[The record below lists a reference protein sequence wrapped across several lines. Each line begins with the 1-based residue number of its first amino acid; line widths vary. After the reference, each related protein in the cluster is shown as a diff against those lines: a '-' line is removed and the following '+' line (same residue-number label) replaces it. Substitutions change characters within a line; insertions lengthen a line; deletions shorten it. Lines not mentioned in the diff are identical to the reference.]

1 MKKIAMMLGA
11 AVAASAVSPS
21 WAADGTWIGGTS
33 TDLCEPLN
41 WSDGVLPTDN
51 ASISLASAGTLTCSG
66 TFSPKS
72 ITFPS
77 DSALV
82 TIDGAGSITGIGAI
96 TNLTAAHHVFN
107 CEVVCADGITPDI
120 TRGEGNY
127 MTFAGG
133 ITMYNAPKTGGA
145 VKDCW
150 SGKITITTTDAQKY
164 TSSGNKNYIWL
175 VPSTGTTF
183 TFDNGCI
190 DHMYL
195 DPGATAVVNRLTY
208 QGCARSGRSSGKT
221 GFFSMVFDSANGVL
235 RAGEI
240 KSTAD
245 AVLFHSYAS
254 SDMVGGTIIADKL
267 TCATTTKTGGA
278 FQYPVFML
286 NCGGI
291 AGANVTQSVGYN
303 GEGVWVI
310 GPGGLAFGETIH
322 EWSHFETKI
331 GKSLD
336 GRPAA
341 TLHSFADWA
350 LQSSPNGRNAVA
362 LSIGSGNSG
371 FLAIDTS
378 HYAIGDARYDSA
390 TSHTV
395 TLDGMVT
402 GGPLRVEGNG
412 KVVFANEYSDFS
424 GGLTVTD
431 TATASV
437 KAGCKPGSGAVTLA
451 EGTTLE
457 AAESGTA
464 TIGGNLTIANGA
476 ALSFNFTDRT
486 TTPIL
491 ALASE
496 KTVTAA
502 GTVKVKVSKSEDM
515 KYPDTTSGLITR
527 QLTSGFGLAA
537 DTPLQLV
544 DKPDWVNGVAVVDGD
559 IVLTLKA
566 RGMMIIVK

>member
-41 WSDGVLPTDN
+41 WSDKVLPTDN
-51 ASISLASAGTLTCSG
+51 ASIGLASAGTLTCSG

-82 TIDGAGSITGIGAI
+82 TIDGAGSITGILAI
-96 TNLTAAHHVFN
+96 TNLAAANHVFN

-120 TRGEGNY
+120 TRGENNY

-145 VKDCW
+145 KTDYWC
-150 SGKITITTTDAQKY
+150 GKITITTTDAQNY
-164 TSSGNKNYIWL
+164 TSSGNKNYIRL
-175 VPSTGTTF
+175 DSTGTTF

-195 DPGATAVVNRLTY
+195 GRGATAVVNRLTY
-208 QGCARSGRSSGKT
+208 QGCKRSSNNGW
-221 GFFSMVFDSANGVL
+221 FSLVFDIGNGVL

-240 KSTAD
+240 ESTND
-245 AVLFHSYAS
+245 AVLFHSYAGA
-254 SDMVGGTIIADKL
+254 DMVGGTIIADKL
-267 TCATTTKTGGA
+267 TCATTKQPGGS
-278 FQYPVFML
+278 FPYPVFML

-291 AGANVTQSVGYN
+291 YGAGVVTADGWN

-322 EWSHFETKI
+322 ERSHFETKI
-331 GKSLD
+331 GKSLG

-341 TLHSFADWA
+341 TLHSFADWT

-362 LSIGSGNSG
+362 LNIDSGKSG

-395 TLDGMVT
+395 TLDGMVD
-402 GGPLRVEGNG
+402 GGGSLRVEGNG

-451 EGTTLE
+451 TGTTLE
-457 AAESGTA
+457 VAESGTA
-464 TIGGNLTIANGA
+464 TLVGTLTLGENSNLA
-476 ALSFNFTDRT
+476 FNFTQRDVA
-486 TTPIL
+486 P
-491 ALASE
+491 ALAG
-496 KTVTAA
+496 TATTAA
-502 GTVKVKVSKSEDM
+502 GESVNVKVSAADDLRPKGGT
-515 KYPDTTSGLITR
+515 YA
-527 QLTSGFGLAA
+527 LTSGMDFSGK
-537 DTPLQLV
+537 TVNLV
-544 DKPDWVNGVAVVDGD
+544 DKPEWAQGASVVNGD
-559 IVLTLKA
+559 IVLV
-566 RGMMIIVK
+566 VKPVGLAVFVR

>member
-11 AVAASAVSPS
+11 AVAACAVSPS

-51 ASISLASAGTLTCSG
+51 ASIGLASAGTLTCSG

-133 ITMYNAPKTGGA
+133 ITMYNAPKTGGK

-150 SGKITITTTDAQKY
+150 SGKITITTTDAQDY
-164 TSSGNKNYIWL
+164 TSANQNYIWL

-208 QGCARSGRSSGKT
+208 QGCVRSGKRSGKT

-254 SDMVGGTIIADKL
+254 TDKVGGTIIADKL
-267 TCATTTKTGGA
+267 TCATTKQTSGS
-278 FQYPVFML
+278 FPYPVFML

-291 AGANVTQSVGYN
+291 AGANVTTTVGYN

-322 EWSHFETKI
+322 ERSHFETKI
-331 GKSLD
+331 GESL
-336 GRPAA
+336 GGCPAA

-362 LSIGSGNSG
+362 LSIGSGNGG

-395 TLDGMVT
+395 TLEGMVT

-424 GGLTVTD
+424 GGLTVIN

-566 RGMMIIVK
+566 RGMMLIIK

>member
-1 MKKIAMMLGA
+1 MKIRKLIAFA

-41 WSDGVLPTDN
+41 WSDEVLPTDN
-51 ASISLASAGTLTCSG
+51 ASIGLASAGTLTCSG

-77 DSALV
+77 DSAQV
-82 TIDGAGSITGIGAI
+82 TIDGAGSITGILAI
-96 TNLTAAHHVFN
+96 TNLAAAHHVFN

-120 TRGEGNY
+120 TRGGGNY

-133 ITMYNAPKTGGA
+133 ITMYNAPKTGGK
-145 VKDCW
+145 VVDCW
-150 SGKITITTTDAQKY
+150 SGNVTITTTDAQDYK
-164 TSSGNKNYIWL
+164 SSGDKNYIWL
-175 VPSTGTTF
+175 VQYTGTTF

-190 DHMYL
+190 DHMSL
-195 DPGATAVVNRLTY
+195 EPGATAVVNRLTY
-208 QGCARSGRSSGKT
+208 QGCPRSGTSGTKT
-221 GFFSMVFDSANGVL
+221 GWFSLVFDTGNGVL

-240 KSTAD
+240 KSTSD
-245 AVLFHSYAS
+245 AVLFHSYAG

-267 TCATTTKTGGA
+267 TCATTVQTGGS
-278 FQYPVFML
+278 FPYPVFML

-291 AGANVTQSVGYN
+291 VGANVATGDGWN

-322 EWSHFETKI
+322 TRSHFETKI
-331 GKSLD
+331 GKSLG

-341 TLHSFADWA
+341 TLHSFADWT

-362 LSIGSGNSG
+362 LNIDSGNSG

-390 TSHTV
+390 TNHTV
-395 TLDGMVT
+395 TLDGMVH

-424 GGLTVTD
+424 GGLTVID

-451 EGTTLE
+451 TGTTLE
-457 AAESGTA
+457 VAESGTA

-515 KYPDTTSGLITR
+515 KYPATTSGLITR
-527 QLTSGFGLAA
+527 QLTSGFGLAS

-566 RGMMIIVK
+566 RGMMVIFK

>member
-51 ASISLASAGTLTCSG
+51 ASIGLASAGTLTCSG

-77 DSALV
+77 DSAQV
-82 TIDGAGSITGIGAI
+82 TIDGAGSITGIRAI
-96 TNLTAAHHVFN
+96 TNLAAAHHVFN

-120 TRGEGNY
+120 TRGGGNY

-164 TSSGNKNYIWL
+164 ASSGNKNYIWL

-183 TFDNGCI
+183 TFNNGCI
-190 DHMYL
+190 DRMNL

-208 QGCARSGRSSGKT
+208 QGCTRSGKSGTKT
-221 GFFSMVFDSANGVL
+221 GYFSLVFDAGNGVL

-240 KSTAD
+240 KSTTD
-245 AVLFHSYAS
+245 AVLFHSYAG

-278 FQYPVFML
+278 FPYPVFML
-286 NCGGI
+286 NCGAV
-291 AGANVTQSVGYN
+291 AGADVVKDGWN

-310 GPGGLAFGETIH
+310 GPGGLAFGETVYSG
-322 EWSHFETKI
+322 SHFATKI
-331 GKSLD
+331 GKSLG

-341 TLHSFADWA
+341 TLHSFADWT
-350 LQSSPNGRNAVA
+350 LQSRPNGRNAVA
-362 LSIGSGNSG
+362 LQIGSDNSG

-395 TLDGMVT
+395 TLEGRVT

-412 KVVFANEYSDFS
+412 KVVFANEYCDFS
-424 GGLTVTD
+424 GGLTVIN
-431 TATASV
+431 TATAAV

-457 AAESGTA
+457 VAESGTA
-464 TIGGNLTIANGA
+464 TLGGNLTIADGA

-491 ALASE
+491 ALASG

-515 KYPDTTSGLITR
+515 EYPATTSGLITR

-566 RGMMIIVK
+566 RGFMIIVK

>member
-41 WSDGVLPTDN
+41 WSDEVLPTDN
-51 ASISLASAGTLTCSG
+51 ASIGLASAGTLTCSG

-77 DSALV
+77 DSAQV
-82 TIDGAGSITGIGAI
+82 TIDGAGSITGIRAI
-96 TNLTAAHHVFN
+96 TNLAAAHHVFN

-120 TRGEGNY
+120 TLGGGNY

-133 ITMYNAPKTGGA
+133 ITMYNAPKTGDK
-145 VKDCW
+145 VVDCW
-150 SGKITITTTDAQKY
+150 SGKITITTTDAQNY
-164 TSSGNKNYIWL
+164 TSGNKNYIWL
-175 VPSTGTTF
+175 VQYTGTTF

-190 DHMYL
+190 DHMSL
-195 DPGATAVVNRLTY
+195 EPGATAVVNRLTY
-208 QGCARSGRSSGKT
+208 QGCPRSGTKGNKT
-221 GFFSMVFDSANGVL
+221 GWFSLVFDTGNGVL

-240 KSTAD
+240 KSTSD
-245 AVLFHSYAS
+245 AVLFHSYAG

-267 TCATTTKTGGA
+267 TCATTVQTGGA
-278 FQYPVFML
+278 FPYPVFML

-291 AGANVTQSVGYN
+291 AGADVATGDGWN

-322 EWSHFETKI
+322 ERSHFETKI
-331 GKSLD
+331 GKSLG

-341 TLHSFADWA
+341 TLHSFADWT
-350 LQSSPNGRNAVA
+350 LQSRPNGRNAVA
-362 LSIGSGNSG
+362 LNIDSGNSG

-390 TSHTV
+390 TNHTV
-395 TLDGMVT
+395 TLDGMVH

-451 EGTTLE
+451 TGTTLE
-457 AAESGTA
+457 VAESGTA
-464 TIGGNLTIANGA
+464 TLVGTLTLGENSNLA
-476 ALSFNFTDRT
+476 FNFTQRDVA
-486 TTPIL
+486 P
-491 ALASE
+491 ALAG
-496 KTVTAA
+496 TAATAA
-502 GTVKVKVSKSEDM
+502 GESVNVKVSAADDLRPKVGT
-515 KYPDTTSGLITR
+515 YA
-527 QLTSGFGLAA
+527 LTSGMDFSGK
-537 DTPLQLV
+537 TVNLV
-544 DKPDWVNGVAVVDGD
+544 DKPEWAQGASVVNGD
-559 IVLTLKA
+559 IVLV
-566 RGMMIIVK
+566 VKPGGFMFVVR

>member
-51 ASISLASAGTLTCSG
+51 ASIGLASAGTLTCSG

-82 TIDGAGSITGIGAI
+82 TIDGAGSITGIRAI
-96 TNLTAAHHVFN
+96 TNLAAAHHVFN
-107 CEVVCADGITPDI
+107 CPVICEDGLTPNI
-120 TRGEGNY
+120 TRGSDNY

-133 ITMYNAPKTGGA
+133 ITMYDSPKTGGG
-145 VKDCW
+145 VNDYW
-150 SGKITITTTDAQKY
+150 SGNVTITTDAEQRHCSY
-164 TSSGNKNYIWL
+164 GNHGWL
-175 VPSTGTTF
+175 VPGTTF
-183 TFDNGCI
+183 TFNNGNI
-190 DHMYL
+190 DHMFI
-195 DPGATAVVNRLTY
+195 DAGATAVVERLVYNNCVRHTN
-208 QGCARSGRSSGKT
+208 SGNKT
-221 GFFSMVFDSANGVL
+221 GYYNEVFDNGNGTIRTKEV
-235 RAGEI
+235 R
-240 KSTAD
+240 STGD
-245 AVLFHSYAS
+245 AVLFHSFAGA
-254 SDMVGGTIIADKL
+254 DMVGGTIIAEKL
-267 TCATTTKTGGA
+267 TCATTKQTGGG
-278 FQYPVFML
+278 FPYPVFML

-291 AGANVTQSVGYN
+291 AGERISGGAFN

-322 EWSHFETKI
+322 ASSHFETSI
-331 GKSLD
+331 GASLG

-341 TLHSFADWA
+341 TLHSYADWA
-350 LQSSPNGRNAVA
+350 LQSSPNGRDAIA
-362 LSIGSGNSG
+362 LQIGSVYGG

-395 TLDGMVT
+395 TLDGRVT
-402 GGPLRVEGNG
+402 VGPLRVEGNG

-424 GGLTVTD
+424 GGLTVID

-451 EGTTLE
+451 TGTTLE
-457 AAESGTA
+457 VAESGTA

-566 RGMMIIVK
+566 RGLMLIVK